1 MHAKVFQEIVSP
13 AALVLCGGSSR
24 GAVEVGLYR
33 ALAELGLPVD
43 LVVGSSIGAL
53 NGAFIAA
60 GFSPAALARLWAEFR
75 RRDAVTI
82 NFPALL
88 SPGRSPGLFRLDP
101 LREWLRR
108 NLPVTRFE
116 DLSIPLVIATT
127 DLQEARAVYWQG
139 RGDIIEP
146 LVASVSLPGLFP
158 PVEMGGYQFVDGGIA
173 SNLPLDQA
181 VRSGARH
188 LYVVSCVCCPTG
200 RRRYRGFYEVLAR
213 SFSIAIDCRQDT
225 EVAEAARSARIHFV
239 RPAFERD
246 VGLLDFRYT
255 TELIDAGYREAL
267 KYFHGPVEAG
277 QSSPAPGTSG
287 WRRAAERGIVLARP
301 LDGAARS
308 A

>member
-1 MHAKVFQEIVSP
+1 MPAKVFQEIVSP

-24 GAVEVGLYR
+24 GAVEVGLYQ

-43 LVVGSSIGAL
+43 LVIGSSIGAL

-60 GFSPAALARLWAEFR
+60 GIPPAELARLWAESG
-75 RRDAVTI
+75 RRDAVAI
-82 NFPALL
+82 NFAALL
-88 SPGRSPGLFRLDP
+88 SPRRSPGLFRLDP

-108 NLPVTRFE
+108 KLPVTRFE
-116 DLSIPLVIATT
+116 DLSVPLVIATT
-127 DLQEARAVYWQG
+127 DLQEAKAAYWQG
-139 RGDIIEP
+139 KGDIIEP
-146 LVASVSLPGLFP
+146 LVASMSLPGLFP
-158 PVEMGGYQFVDGGIA
+158 PVEIGGHQFVDGGIA
-173 SNLPLDQA
+173 NNLPLEQA
-181 VRSGARH
+181 VRFGARH
-188 LYVVSCVCCPTG
+188 LYAVSCACCPAG

-225 EVAEAARSARIHFV
+225 EVAEAARSARVHFV
-239 RPAFERD
+239 RPALERD

-255 TELIDAGYREAL
+255 ADLIDAGYREAL

-277 QSSPAPGTSG
+277 QFSPAPGTSG

-301 LDGAARS
+301 LDGAARP